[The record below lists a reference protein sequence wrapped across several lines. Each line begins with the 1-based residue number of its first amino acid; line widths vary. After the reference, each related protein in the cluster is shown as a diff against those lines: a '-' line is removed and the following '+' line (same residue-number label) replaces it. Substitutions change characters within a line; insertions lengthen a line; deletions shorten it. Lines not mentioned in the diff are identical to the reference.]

1 MMNEIGSLCKA
12 VAVVSV
18 VSGVI
23 TALLPKSK
31 LTYSVNTL
39 SSIIILYTFLLPFN
53 NFNSDVKIIT
63 ENFNSEYTSDISN
76 AATDILIEL
85 SEKELKKSIE
95 KILSDN
101 GLKGICE
108 VELIYKENENI
119 KEKIIIKGNY
129 NLNEKEIIKTA
140 IETELERS
148 VYIEFSE

>member
-1 MMNEIGSLCKA
+1 MSEIGSLCKA

-39 SSIIILYTFLLPFN
+39 SSIIILYAFLLPFV
-53 NFNSDVKIIT
+53 NFNSDVKIMT
-63 ENFNSEYTSDISN
+63 EHFNSEDTSVIAN
-76 AATDILIEL
+76 AGTDILIEL
-85 SEKELKKSIE
+85 SEKELKKTIE
-95 KILSDN
+95 KILSDC
-101 GLKGICE
+101 GLEGICE
-108 VELIYKENENI
+108 VELIYNENEPV
-119 KEKIIIKGNY
+119 KEKIIIKGNH
-129 NLNEKEIIKTA
+129 NRNDKENIKTA